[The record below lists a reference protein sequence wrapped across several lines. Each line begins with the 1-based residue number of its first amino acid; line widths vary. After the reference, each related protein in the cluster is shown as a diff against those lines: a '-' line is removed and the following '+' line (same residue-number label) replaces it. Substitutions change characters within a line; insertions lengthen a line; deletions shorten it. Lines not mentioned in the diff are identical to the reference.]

1 MSTLR
6 VNKIVNQLE
15 SAGPQFSDGVTI
27 SNGLTGE
34 VSYNS
39 PTGTITAGTLSAS
52 GDVTV
57 SGTVTANSFS
67 GNGSQLENCPGL
79 RTAKAIALTFIS

>member
-6 VNKIVNQLE
+6 VNKIVNRFDN
-15 SAGPQFSDGVTI
+15 AGVQFSDGVTI

-39 PTGTITAGTLSAS
+39 PAGTITAGTLSAAGNVS
-52 GDVTV
+52 V
-57 SGTVTANSFS
+57 SGTLTANSFD
-67 GNGSQLENCPGL
+67 GNGAGLTTVPGL
-79 RTAKAIALTFIS
+79 PTGKAVALTFIS

>member
-6 VNKIVNQLE
+6 VNKIVNQLD

-57 SGTVTANSFS
+57 SGIVTANSFS

-79 RTAKAIALTFIS
+79 PTGKAVALTFIS

>member
-6 VNKIVNQLE
+6 VNKIVNRFDN
-15 SAGPQFSDGVTI
+15 AGVQFSDGLTV

-39 PTGTITAGTLSAS
+39 AAGTITAGTLSAS
-52 GDVTV
+52 GDVSVT
-57 SGTVTANSFS
+57 GILTANSLS
-67 GNGSQLENCPGL
+67 GNGAALTNVPGL
-79 RTAKAIALTFIS
+79 PTGKAVALTFIS

>member
-6 VNKIVNQLE
+6 VNKIVNKLDT
-15 SAGPQFSDGVTI
+15 AGPQFSDGVTI

-57 SGTVTANSFS
+57 NGTVTANSFS

-79 RTAKAIALTFIS
+79 PTAKAIALTFIS

>member
-6 VNKIVNQLE
+6 VNKIVNQLD

-34 VSYNS
+34 VSFSS
-39 PTGTITAGTLSAS
+39 PAGTITAGTLSAS

-79 RTAKAIALTFIS
+79 PTGKAVALTFIS

>member
-6 VNKIVNQLE
+6 VNKIVNRFDN
-15 SAGPQFSDGVTI
+15 AGVQFSDGVTI

-39 PTGTITAGTLSAS
+39 PTGTITAGTLSAAGNVS
-52 GDVTV
+52 V
-57 SGTVTANSFS
+57 SGTLTANSFT
-67 GNGSQLENCPGL
+67 GNGAALTNVPGL
-79 RTAKAIALTFIS
+79 PTGKAVALTFIS